1 MTSNSSS
8 IFGTSPTQS
17 RAPTGGFSLSL
28 ADMPADD
35 GDKHSIIS
43 SRMTDINSDFGDEN
57 DQVPGLTS
65 APGSNR
71 NSALSSSL
79 HPTGGIGRPN
89 TRISIGEPQAES
101 AYTRPSTATS
111 MNTAKWGA
119 RPRSRGAMTPVG
131 GSFRSSTRPPSAA
144 SRTHVPSITSHAFY
158 NPMSSTKLSAQRG
171 KVSEEGDR
179 PSMHNMMAPAVPAL
193 PPTSGLTSSMKT
205 TTAGLVSQ
213 PRSSFPAPNSPDN
226 PFGFHPGQNP
236 LIHNPSNRTS
246 TQAPSEM
253 DDSNNP
259 FRYSLAR
266 QVTGSPTNQ
275 TITSA
280 SPLRAGSRRSRRSNT
295 NEPPASQAKEDPRED
310 SQTSTAYPV
319 KMDPE
324 PPVYAGKNYQ
334 YFPGNTLF
342 CLGGRWQTAR
352 DAPMNILTAT
362 LIIIPVGLFFGFSAP
377 WLWLNV
383 HPALPI
389 TFGYVF
395 LVCMSSLIRA
405 SVTDPGIFPRNVH
418 PLEYEDGED
427 PLAVGP
433 PETGWTMIKPN
444 KRRGSQPLEVP
455 VKYCKTCRIWR
466 PPRCHHCRVCDNCIE
481 TQDHHCVWLNNCI
494 GRRNYRYFFTFIASA
509 SILGLYLLALS
520 LTHLLLWQ
528 KWNNT
533 SFVDALETWRVPF
546 AMVIYAALAA
556 TYPIAL
562 VGYHIFLLY
571 RGESTREYL
580 NNHKFIPAERH
591 RPFTRSHPIA
601 NFVAVLCRP
610 RPPTYVQFKNKHVV
624 GDQRFDAKERLK
636 GRSPFVD
643 QASPITDAHEND
655 GGRSRGVSDASA
667 PSALGDG
674 GATVAS
680 ASGPDPE
687 PSTSNVGVGKKI
699 LAS

>member
-1 MTSNSSS
+1 MASNSS
-8 IFGTSPTQS
+8 IFGSSPPGGS
-17 RAPTGGFSLSL
+17 RAPSGGFSLSL
-28 ADMPADD
+28 ADLPTDD

-43 SRMTDINSDFGDEN
+43 SRMTDINSEYDDEN

-65 APGSNR
+65 PPGSNR
-71 NSALSSSL
+71 NSALSSL
-79 HPTGGIGRPN
+79 PAPTLGRPN
-89 TRISIGEPQAES
+89 TRTSVGDPQAEN
-101 AYTRPSTATS
+101 ALTTRPSTATS

-131 GSFRSSTRPPSAA
+131 GSFRSSNRPPSAA

-179 PSMHNMMAPAVPAL
+179 PTIPDIA
-193 PPTSGLTSSMKT
+193 TSSLAPITPVTETASPLKT
-205 TTAGLVSQ
+205 VTTGLVGN
-213 PRSSFPAPNSPDN
+213 PRTSYTQTPHSMDN
-226 PFGFHPGQNP
+226 PFGFQAHGPV
-236 LIHNPSNRTS
+236 IHHGNSNRTS
-246 TQAPSEM
+246 LQPSEM
-253 DDSNNP
+253 DESNP
-259 FRYSLAR
+259 FRYSLGR

-280 SPLRAGSRRSRRSNT
+280 SPLRSGSRRSRSNT
-295 NEPPASQAKEDPRED
+295 NEATTDQAKEEHRET
-310 SQTSTAYPV
+310 SQASTASPQ
-319 KMDPE
+319 KANAE
-324 PPVYAGKNYQ
+324 SPVYKGKNYQ

-352 DAPMNILTAT
+352 DAPMNVLTAT
-362 LIIIPVGLFFGFSAP
+362 LVIVPSGLFFGFSAP

-395 LVCMSSLIRA
+395 LVCMSSFIRA

-418 PLEYEDGED
+418 PLEYEDGDVED
-427 PLAVGP
+427 ALAVGP

-444 KRRGSQPLEVP
+444 RRRGSQPLEVP

-481 TQDHHCVWLNNCI
+481 TQDHHCVWLNNCV
-494 GRRNYRYFFTFIASA
+494 GRRNYRYFFTFIAAA
-509 SILGLYLLALS
+509 SILGLYLCALS

-533 SFVDALETWRVPF
+533 TFVVALQTWRVPF
-546 AMVIYAALAA
+546 AMVIYAAIGAM
-556 TYPIAL
+556 YPIAL
-562 VGYHIFLLY
+562 VGYHVFLLY

-580 NNHKFIPAERH
+580 NNHKFVPSERH
-591 RPFTRSHPIA
+591 RPFTRGHPIA

-610 RPPTYVQFKNKHVV
+610 RPPTYVQFKNKHIV
-624 GDQRFDAKERLK
+624 GDQRFDAKEKLK
-636 GRSPFVD
+636 TRSPIID
-643 QASPITDAHEND
+643 QTPPIGQGSDM
-655 GGRSRGVSDASA
+655 GRSRGVSDTSA
-667 PSALGDG
+667 RSGVSNEA
-674 GATVAS
+674 GAAVAS
-680 ASGPDPE
+680 SSGPE
-687 PSTSNVGVGKKI
+687 SSTANVGVGKKV